1 MRALVCHHLAKDRS
15 GLRLEL
21 DWPEP
26 AAPRPGQITVAI
38 SHASLNYPD
47 LLMLA
52 GGYQFRPELP
62 FIPGT
67 EACGRVIATGEGAHD
82 WAGRRVLVGARGG
95 CFAERITVP
104 IDSTRAVPD
113 GLDDAE
119 AAAFTVGALTAW
131 VGLMTR
137 GRMSPGE
144 RVLVTGAGS
153 GMGLAAVA
161 LAVHEG
167 AEVVAVASSPARLE
181 MACAAGAHEIVL
193 IDRAAPAIALGD
205 IDLVF
210 DPVGGPLALPAV
222 RTLRRGGRYL
232 IIGFVGGPPISFSLD
247 LAMEREIEML
257 GVRAGE
263 FARQDPIAGRRHL
276 AAIDARSA
284 ILRPA
289 IGLRVP
295 LEYAGEAF
303 AAMADAQ
310 LTGKAVIII

>member
-1 MRALVCHHLAKDRS
+1 MRALVCHHLSKDRS

-21 DWPEP
+21 DWCEP
-26 AAPRPGQITVAI
+26 AAPRAGEVTVAI

-82 WAGRRVLVGARGG
+82 WAGRRVLVGGRGG
-95 CFAERITVP
+95 CFAERVTVS
-104 IDSTRAVPD
+104 IDSVRAVPD

-137 GRMSPGE
+137 GRLAPGE
-144 RVLVTGAGS
+144 RVLITGAGS

-167 AEVVAVASSPARLE
+167 AEVVAVASSPERLKMAR
-181 MACAAGAHEIVL
+181 AAGAHEIVQ
-193 IDRAAPAIALGD
+193 IDRAAPAIALSD

-210 DPVGGPLALPAV
+210 DPVGGALALPAV
-222 RTLRRGGRYL
+222 RSLRRHGRYL
-232 IIGFVGGPPISFSLD
+232 IIGFVGGPPISFPLD
-247 LAMEREIEML
+247 LALREEIEIL

-263 FARQDPIAGRRHL
+263 FARQDPISGRRHL
-276 AAIDARSA
+276 AAIDARA
-284 ILRPA
+284 AVLKPM

-295 LEYAGEAF
+295 LEYAGDAF
-303 AAMADAQ
+303 AVMADAN
-310 LTGKAVIII
+310 LTGKAVITI